1 MKAIKN
7 FIFLFSVGC
16 MLTGCYYND
25 ADIKQMIDTNKA
37 VQDSINIKTS
47 EQQAEAMIQTER
59 ALSELKSSI
68 YTYLSDSLSVDFQNQ
83 IDDLQT
89 QIVLLRNADDSITSW
104 AQNTFVTLEQYESL
118 SNLLSLTK
126 KELTDAMSNM
136 DSTLRADITARIN
149 ALESSMKSWVSSQL
163 QGYYTIVE
171 IDSLLQLERSN
182 YAALIAKQDSIVL
195 DSLSKVNSSLLD
207 SIFALRSDITAN
219 QVSIDSARAQLTR
232 GYESAISTAIT
243 EYDGQIKGYIKS
255 QIDNIDNKLCQS
267 IDSIKQ
273 DIVGIKQDINAIK
286 LRMDTLEG
294 RIDSLENR
302 VDTLETKVN
311 KLLSQIQSVAYL
323 PQYTDGLVKV
333 NKVIASKDT
342 TWNSYTDTVKSVVDG
357 RDSLYIPHKDIVRID
372 TSYAYNSDPIEFLV
386 RPEECAEVIDASMLS
401 IRSITPQ
408 VRLASGIN
416 ANPSTGF
423 EIGSF
428 EKGESQSQRGIIQ
441 ITLKDNAAL
450 RAWYESS
457 NTATIALYIDNEDT
471 NTHVNSGFV
480 VILSR

>member
-7 FIFLFSVGC
+7 FILLFSVGC
-16 MLTGCYYND
+16 MLTGCYYD
-25 ADIKQMIDTNKA
+25 DTDIKQTIDNNKA
-37 VQDSINIKTS
+37 AQDSINIKTS
-47 EQQAEAMIQTER
+47 EQQGDAMIQTEQ
-59 ALSELKSSI
+59 ALSELKSTI
-68 YTYLSDSLSVDFQNQ
+68 YTYLSDSLSVEFQSQ
-83 IDDLQT
+83 IDGLQS
-89 QIVLLRNADDSITSW
+89 QIIVLKDADDSIVSW
-104 AQNTFVTLEQYESL
+104 VQNTYATLEQYESL
-118 SNLLSLTK
+118 SNLLSQTK
-126 KELTDAMSNM
+126 NELTDAMADM
-136 DSTLRADITARIN
+136 DSTLRADITVQIN

-171 IDSLLQLERSN
+171 IDSLLQLERTN
-182 YAALIAKQDSIVL
+182 YAALIAEQDSIVL

-207 SIFALRSDITAN
+207 SISALRSDITAN

-255 QIDNIDNKLCQS
+255 QIDSLDNKLCQS

-302 VDTLETKVN
+302 VDTLESDVN
-311 KLLSQIQSVAYL
+311 KLLSQIQSVTYL

-342 TWNSYTDTVKSVVDG
+342 TWNSYTDTIKSVVDG
-357 RDSLYIPHKDIVRID
+357 RDSLYIPHKDIVQID
-372 TSYAYNSDPIEFLV
+372 TTYSYNSDPIEFLV
-386 RPEECAEVIDASMLS
+386 RPEECVDVINASMLS
-401 IRSITPQ
+401 IKSIAPQ
-408 VRLASGIN
+408 VRHAPGIN

-423 EIGSF
+423 EIDSF
-428 EKGESQSQRGIIQ
+428 VKGESSSQKGIIQ

-450 RAWYESS
+450 RSWYESS
-457 NTATIALYIDNEDT
+457 NSATIALYIDNEDT

-480 VILSR
+480 VSLSR